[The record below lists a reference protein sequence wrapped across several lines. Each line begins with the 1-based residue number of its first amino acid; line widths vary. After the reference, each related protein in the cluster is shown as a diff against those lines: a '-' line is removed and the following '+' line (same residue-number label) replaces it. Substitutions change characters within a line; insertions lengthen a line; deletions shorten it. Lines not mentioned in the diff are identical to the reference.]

1 MQDLLAKLRPSL
13 QRLSTYEE
21 AAQVVAGI
29 EASEARSAAAPPGSL
44 GAIEEEESDD
54 ENDQDNTGSDDEHGG
69 ELFCRPTHPAMD

>member
-13 QRLSTYEE
+13 QRLSSYEE

-29 EASEARSAAAPPGSL
+29 EVSEARSAAAPPGSL
-44 GAIEEEESDD
+44 GAIEEEESDA